1 MHSRIL
7 QWCHDY
13 NIAVDEQSGFMKG
26 RRLQTRV
33 LALTENLRLT
43 VAACNRPALTIFVD
57 FQSAFDNM
65 WHPALIKNLYDMDM
79 PLPLLK
85 WVHTWLQNR
94 QLFISYGDANSRNI
108 KMEVGA
114 PQGSVLAATLFRI
127 YVHLL
132 PKLLS
137 RFNTHMFADDLAIT
151 ITGSLEKR
159 FSHNIKD
166 IEQQAD
172 FAMKQ
177 LEKFSED

>member
-1 MHSRIL
+1 MPNMSNEIHKQAIE
-7 QWCHDY
+7 
-13 NIAVDEQSGFMKG
+13 IF
-26 RRLQTRV
+26 
-33 LALTENLRLT
+33 ENLT
-43 VAACNRPALTIFVD
+43 HMP
-57 FQSAFDNM
+57 Q
-65 WHPALIKNLYDMDM
+65 M
-79 PLPLLK
+79 PLKAIKYDEVLREWLK
-85 WVHTWLQNR
+85 FAPKKAYDSAGTWLQNR

-127 YVHLL
+127 HVHLL

-177 LEKFSED
+177 LEKFSEDVILPVNG